1 MNAFFF
7 PVTTH
12 RVTFQDVTMCGHFA
26 EVIIND
32 MTEEE
37 NNVRWV
43 FLVYLGSIYQSWKK
57 VPFTNYNPWYFCTQS
72 D

>member
-1 MNAFFF
+1 M
-7 PVTTH
+7 TTH

-32 MTEEE
+32 MIEEE

-43 FLVYLGSIYQSWKK
+43 SLVYLGSIYQSWKK
-57 VPFTNYNPWYFCTQS
+57 VPFTNYNP
-72 D
+72 